1 MQLNVTK
8 AGKLLCSLIVLVDYF
23 SAAEESHGNYTKVEY
38 QSLHLFSYKS
48 ATGLIAIPEIIPATR
63 QNAYTSFV
71 FHISSGDLLRVG
83 FCSAAISLV
92 GAVV

>member
-1 MQLNVTK
+1 METIQKLN
-8 AGKLLCSLIVLVDYF
+8 I
-23 SAAEESHGNYTKVEY
+23 
-38 QSLHLFSYKS
+38 SLHLFSYKS

-71 FHISSGDLLRVG
+71 FHISSGDLFRVG

-92 GAVV
+92 VAVV